1 MKTLSVLFMPIDLAA
16 IYFNQDKFAIFQMC
30 WSFIIIVQ
38 DIRFKNYKRLQL
50 SLISNIFRFSQP
62 VYPTIVFTLIC
73 SFLDFLYPSIE
84 HFNIPSLMGLLTIL
98 CTGDES
104 LSLIFFRFKLTLNV
118 IFSESNH
125 EIIIFM
131 YRTFFAIK
139 NNTCLFKCRNYDPK
153 LLTINK
159 INLNSNF
166 YWHIYKD
173 QRKINT
179 KPTLITKIL
188 LFKYFFINNKNLQN
202 NNLLFDEDQIK
213 TLYDRQGYVK
223 NYDIFKSTIEFWESY
238 NKRYK
243 KPKNMSWATSK
254 KLYRFV
260 SLHTLNYT
268 SRIAKKYSAKF
279 LGFKLYSFS
288 LPATQRTR
296 NVKPQTSNITWI
308 EPPYSYNSV
317 VSIVKKGFEIQ
328 NQVFKKFKT
337 RSNFE
342 YINGKWCHVSGNVL
356 YNGLV
361 LKNSKGRQKKIAKH
375 TMQDG
380 HFEPYNDEKTDFCF
394 SRKHLEHRTNTRR
407 IIQGNR
413 RRFKTN
419 IRIEKKKEWN
429 PKLIKILPALA
440 SEEVMIKTY
449 STRTDVFRYLLSSRV
464 SKQEMKEAIK
474 NLRSYKPS
482 VNSLSERAQFEL
494 GKIHKSEKYC
504 ELKDNDYCMSV
515 TKELFDA
522 YLSNAIEL
530 NKLELINMSFAI
542 YDRKIKKQLNYVGSS
557 VGSRSNW
564 PPTKK
569 EKKMIDKQLNMISY
583 LKESENKVLIM
594 RIMSVYNSL

>member
-1 MKTLSVLFMPIDLAA
+1 MK
-16 IYFNQDKFAIFQMC
+16 
-30 WSFIIIVQ
+30 
-38 DIRFKNYKRLQL
+38 
-50 SLISNIFRFSQP
+50 
-62 VYPTIVFTLIC
+62 
-73 SFLDFLYPSIE
+73 
-84 HFNIPSLMGLLTIL
+84 
-98 CTGDES
+98 
-104 LSLIFFRFKLTLNV
+104 
-118 IFSESNH
+118 
-125 EIIIFM
+125 
-131 YRTFFAIK
+131 
-139 NNTCLFKCRNYDPK
+139 
-153 LLTINK
+153 
-159 INLNSNF
+159 
-166 YWHIYKD
+166 
-173 QRKINT
+173 
-179 KPTLITKIL
+179 
-188 LFKYFFINNKNLQN
+188 
-202 NNLLFDEDQIK
+202 
-213 TLYDRQGYVK
+213 
-223 NYDIFKSTIEFWESY
+223 
-238 NKRYK
+238 
-243 KPKNMSWATSK
+243 
-254 KLYRFV
+254 
-260 SLHTLNYT
+260 
-268 SRIAKKYSAKF
+268 
-279 LGFKLYSFS
+279 
-288 LPATQRTR
+288 
-296 NVKPQTSNITWI
+296 
-308 EPPYSYNSV
+308 
-317 VSIVKKGFEIQ
+317 
-328 NQVFKKFKT
+328 
-337 RSNFE
+337 
-342 YINGKWCHVSGNVL
+342 
-356 YNGLV
+356 
-361 LKNSKGRQKKIAKH
+361 
-375 TMQDG
+375 
-380 HFEPYNDEKTDFCF
+380 KTDFCF